1 MNNASLIIL
10 AVEIIHTEYFSGFPG
25 QDTNILKLCSRI
37 PDFRRIRQSI

>member
-25 QDTNILKLCSRI
+25 QDTNILKLALGFQI
-37 PDFRRIRQSI
+37 LDVLGNQ